1 MVLNFI
7 VIIRNILYYFR
18 NQKGSQGIVMPIV
31 FAVIMAIAGVLTFG
45 EWFSIFSVAGIVIH
59 TLCMAFSDPQKVR
72 ISILATSPMV
82 LVYNIFSVSIGGA
95 VFESVAILSSL
106 IGLIRYLKKS
116 DSVRSGENEEGR

>member
-1 MVLNFI
+1 
-7 VIIRNILYYFR
+7 
-18 NQKGSQGIVMPIV
+18 MPIV

-45 EWFSIFSVAGIVIH
+45 EWFSIFSVAGIVIN

-72 ISILATSPMV
+72 ISILVTSPMV